1 MSVMTVMM
9 STFVWIGLGNYE
21 LAHFILYAMNGE
33 SAYNSEAQ
41 FTIIIIGTCSHLLT
55 AVSALRNIFGYLTVK
70 LHTLV
75 AFQK

>member
-55 AVSALRNIFGYLTVK
+55 VSALSNIFGYLSS
-70 LHTLV
+70 
-75 AFQK
+75 